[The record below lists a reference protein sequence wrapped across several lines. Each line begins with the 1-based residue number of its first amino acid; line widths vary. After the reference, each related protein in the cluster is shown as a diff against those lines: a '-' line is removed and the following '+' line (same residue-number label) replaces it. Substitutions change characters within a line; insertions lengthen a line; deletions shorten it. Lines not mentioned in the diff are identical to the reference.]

1 MKLSVEYFA
10 GTALDAM
17 RKAHENDLQ
26 KERNKFLDL
35 IAKTFSH
42 ADMETLQRQHE

>member
-1 MKLSVEYFA
+1 
-10 GTALDAM
+10 M
-17 RKAHENDLQ
+17 RKAQETELQ

-42 ADMETLQRQHE
+42 ADMETLQRQHEYSSNLIFQIHSSRL